1 MHNTLQECE
10 FLPDGI
16 TMELAALK
24 CLKIT
29 HSIMM

>member
-1 MHNTLQECE
+1 MHDTLPEWK

-24 CLKIT
+24 CLKNIP
-29 HSIMM
+29 